1 MMSLVL
7 VSGGRGSGVGSRSGS
22 GVSSRGSGVGSRGSG
37 VSSRGHG
44 GVGSRGFSSGV
55 SGRSFFS
62 LVGGGG
68 AGGQGQ
74 SGDRSGDQSGDA
86 HSFIPSEGS
95 NEVMNSSQFRR

>member
-1 MMSLVL
+1 MERSGGGSRSGGS
-7 VSGGRGSGVGSRSGS
+7 VSSRGHGGVGGRGGS
-22 GVSSRGSGVGSRGSG
+22 GVSSRS
-37 VSSRGHG
+37 HG
-44 GVGSRGFSSGV
+44 GVGSRGFSSGF